1 MRLSDLEPRFQGH
14 DIIQRQKN
22 SKMVQDGAIF
32 RSYTGRPI
40 KIRIWSIERRHFQW
54 PWTIPNL
61 VFKVTPFFDTEYLT
75 NGCIDTAIVTIE
87 GE

>member
-1 MRLSDLEPRFQGH
+1 MAPVLMRLSDLEPRFQGH

-40 KIRIWSIERRHFQW
+40 KIRIWSIERRHFQ
-54 PWTIPNL
+54 
-61 VFKVTPFFDTEYLT
+61 
-75 NGCIDTAIVTIE
+75 
-87 GE
+87 